1 MRVAACCCALAQSD
15 SQAVTASWAAFS
27 SATRR
32 LAATWRCFAWM
43 TVAAWCLGL
52 SPWCAN
58 PARGLP
64 DLLSTLDSALVG
76 LPKGEPPVC
85 GEAIAASTG
94 ASHAT
99 VGGVL
104 VVARTAPV
112 LPGMWAVDGFVV
124 VPITAHVPGTSSL
137 LLVECRTRAMI
148 RDAKYHPFA
157 AAYSRGASG
166 GDGGDCTVVPLER
179 SGSRGARSSATGVAR
194 DTVRRH
200 RSRDGT
206 PVGDCCFVS
215 WTPPVPG
222 GYQLPTKQC
231 CALCLRGGYGFL

>member
-104 VVARTAPV
+104 VVARAAPG
-112 LPGMWAVDGFVV
+112 LPGMWAGGGFVV
-124 VPITAHVPGTSSL
+124 VPTTAHVPGTSSL

-148 RDAKYHPFA
+148 RDPKCPPSS
-157 AAYSRGASG
+157 AAYTSG
-166 GDGGDCTVVPLER
+166 GKGGVCTVVPLEEPF
-179 SGSRGARSSATGVAR
+179 ARCQMFCYTGIAR
-194 DTVRRH
+194 DTGRRH

-206 PVGDCCFVS
+206 PVGDCCSF
-215 WTPPVPG
+215 
-222 GYQLPTKQC
+222 
-231 CALCLRGGYGFL
+231 RGPRQYRVVTNSP

>member
-1 MRVAACCCALAQSD
+1 MRVAACCCAFSQSD

-52 SPWCAN
+52 SRRCAN

-64 DLLSTLDSALVG
+64 DLLSALDGALVG

-104 VVARTAPV
+104 VVARTAPG
-112 LPGMWAVDGFVV
+112 LPGMWAGDGFVV
-124 VPITAHVPGTSSL
+124 VPTTAHVPGTSSL

-148 RDAKYHPFA
+148 CDAKYHPFA

-166 GDGGDCTVVPLER
+166 GDGGVCTVVPLEGTVR
-179 SGSRGARSSATGVAR
+179 AMPDVLLQGSHVILYDATGHVMA
-194 DTVRRH
+194 H
-200 RSRDGT
+200 
-206 PVGDCCFVS
+206 P
-215 WTPPVPG
+215 
-222 GYQLPTKQC
+222 
-231 CALCLRGGYGFL
+231 